1 MNFVLILK
9 ENIYNKNYHCNNENA
24 RPPLFIVPCCGW
36 YSIPSVHFIAFFFM
50 FWVTVPV
57 AGYILSFNFIFFL
70 FSFLWH
76 FSLQTFVQILKRFIC
91 GFCDHEQHS
100 SILFSR
106 LTSLLIFWCGI
117 VLQHKNMKFESSRFH
132 HLYRALV
139 LFDILLFLSIVRFTS
154 KPHLFIL
161 VTDYTIIEGRVFNC
175 LHDTVLMMLSQFCFS
190 QIKTYCTQLENYMC
204 G

>member
-1 MNFVLILK
+1 MKLLDLLYLLYLVAADTAYLQSTSL
-9 ENIYNKNYHCNNENA
+9 
-24 RPPLFIVPCCGW
+24 LFSSCSELQFQLQVI
-36 YSIPSVHFIAFFFM
+36 
-50 FWVTVPV
+50 
-57 AGYILSFNFIFFL
+57 ILSFNFIFFL